1 MYIILCKLSCI
12 ASFLHTELK
21 LKLVKIYL
29 ILLIIYGADVYVKLD
44 SASLKKLQLT
54 INNCARF
61 VYNKRRYDH
70 ISTYAMNILG
80 TNLRGFLN
88 TRNWL
93 SIHKFIRN
101 KTPDYL
107 YECLVLSN
115 SKRTN
120 NLAVPVHKYFTTSR
134 MFFIN
139 AISLLKQLPQQMK
152 SI

>member
-1 MYIILCKLSCI
+1 MSF

-61 VYNKRRYDH
+61 VYNKRKYDN

-88 TRNWL
+88 TRN
-93 SIHKFIRN
+93 
-101 KTPDYL
+101 
-107 YECLVLSN
+107 
-115 SKRTN
+115 
-120 NLAVPVHKYFTTSR
+120 
-134 MFFIN
+134 
-139 AISLLKQLPQQMK
+139 
-152 SI
+152 